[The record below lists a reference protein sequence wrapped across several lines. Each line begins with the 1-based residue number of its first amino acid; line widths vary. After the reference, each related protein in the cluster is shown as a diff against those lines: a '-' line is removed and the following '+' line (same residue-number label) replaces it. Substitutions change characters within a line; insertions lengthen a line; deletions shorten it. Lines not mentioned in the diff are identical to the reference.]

1 MKNFK
6 KIFTLIFV
14 LLLAVVLVGCTDKQA
29 EADKALLE
37 ETADKLHISGAS
49 EVMADLK
56 LSKYVVGD
64 KEFPITWESSDTSV
78 IEIKEYE
85 TEDKELYILGSVTM
99 AEEEKTLTLTAT
111 ITYKEY
117 STKRTFEVKVLAE
130 AGFIKFD
137 TIAEAKATTEKDKD
151 VTQVKFNG
159 TVSFTTESGFFVTDK
174 TATIYCYESAH
185 GRTVGEKVE
194 VKGTWSYYNNMP
206 QIAKGSAVKV
216 LGMDSEFKV
225 ENYATEMTIGDI
237 AALEGPTIDA
247 ENTSKFVKLQFTVK
261 ENGDGARNKYKI
273 VDPADA
279 TKTIDVSKYN
289 STVSL
294 EEITTL
300 FETGKAYEGLFMTYC
315 KVSGTWE
322 VLYVPQ
328 SAKEVVIEL
337 TDEQKVANIVAELT
351 NEFNGINVKEDM
363 VLPTSHDNGATISWA
378 SDKEEIISS
387 AGVYV
392 APKAKTEVT
401 LTATIKLNDVEIT
414 VEIKVTAKAKGETV
428 AVVVTELQA
437 GVAYKLG
444 IEQTAVGSTV
454 FANGVMSGFYGA
466 TVTDHTVA
474 IDVFLEEVEGGYNLC
489 GIVKG
494 VKKYINAILTDT
506 GYTNYVYED
515 AASSV
520 WVYNAEYNTITTT
533 LGDKQIFIGTKG
545 TYTTI
550 GAYNI
555 SQLAEAYPV
564 HFYAEQE
571 KLPYATA
578 AATDVVYKLG
588 VYQGNNDVTLY
599 ATGALSGNFGAT
611 TESYAEGV
619 DVFLEEVEGGYNLYF
634 MDGETKK
641 YIVVVE
647 SGTYK
652 NYSVADAAST
662 VWSFDPATYT
672 LTTTFGE
679 NKFYMGTYK
688 TYNTISVSDYSYVET
703 SFPCRLY
710 VSNPDG
716 ESSGEDNPPVEV
728 EFEYVTEIKTGVAY
742 KLGIEQVN
750 NSVTV
755 FADGKLSGN
764 FGSTT
769 QVFADAVDVFLEE
782 VEGGYN
788 LYFMDGE
795 TKKYIVVVVSGSYK
809 NYTIAD
815 TASTVWSFDVEQN
828 TLTTM
833 IDETKFYMGTYG
845 TFNTISVS
853 DYEKYVATS
862 FPCRLYVEK

>member
-1 MKNFK
+1 MRNFK

-14 LLLAVVLVGCTDKQA
+14 LLLTVVLVGCTDKQA

-37 ETADKLHISGAS
+37 ETADTLHIGITDG
-49 EVMADLK
+49 VKADLK
-56 LSKYVVGD
+56 LPKYVVGD
-64 KEFPITWESSDTSV
+64 KEFAITWESSDTNV

-99 AEEEKTLTLTAT
+99 ADEVKRLTLTAT

-130 AGFIKFD
+130 TGFIKFD
-137 TIAEAKATTEKDKD
+137 TIAEAKATTDKQKDT
-151 VTQVKFNG
+151 TQVKFNG
-159 TVSFTTESGFFVTDK
+159 TVSFATESGFFVTDK
-174 TATIYCYESAH
+174 TATIYCYGSNH
-185 GRTVGEKVE
+185 GRTIGEQVE
-194 VKGTWSYYNNMP
+194 VKGTWTYYNNMP
-206 QIAKGSAVKV
+206 QTKESAVKV
-216 LGMDSEFKV
+216 LGIDSEFKA
-225 ENYATEMTIGDI
+225 EDYATAMTIGDI
-237 AALEGPTIDA
+237 AALDGPTIDA
-247 ENTSKFVKLQFTVK
+247 ENTTRFVTLQFTVK
-261 ENGDGARNKYKI
+261 ENAEGARNQYKI

-289 STVSL
+289 STASL
-294 EEITTL
+294 AEVTTL
-300 FETGKAYEGLFMTYC
+300 FESGKAYEGLFLIYC
-315 KVSGTWE
+315 KVSGIWE

-328 SAKEVVIEL
+328 TAKEIVVEL
-337 TDEQKVANIVAELT
+337 TDEQKVANVVAELT

-378 SDKEEIISS
+378 SDNEEIISA

-401 LTATIKLNDVEIT
+401 LTATIKLNDVEET

-444 IEQTAVGSTV
+444 IEQTAVGSTI
-454 FANGVMSGFYGA
+454 FANGIMSGFYGA

-474 IDVFLEEVEGGYNLC
+474 IDVFLEEVEGGYNLY

-494 VKKYINAILTDT
+494 DKKYINAVLSDT

-520 WVYNAEYNTITTT
+520 WVYNAEHNTITTT
-533 LGDKQIFIGTKG
+533 LGDKQVFIGTRG

-578 AATDVVYKLG
+578 AATDVAYKLG

-611 TESYAEGV
+611 TESYTEGV

-710 VSNPDG
+710 VADPDG
-716 ESSGEDNPPVEV
+716 ESSGEVNPPVEV
-728 EFEYVTEIKTGVAY
+728 EFEYVTEVKTGVAY
-742 KLGIEQVN
+742 KLGVEQVN

-769 QVFADAVDVFLEE
+769 QVFVDAVDVYLEE

-795 TKKYIVVVVSGSYK
+795 TKKYIVVVVNGTYK
-809 NYTIAD
+809 NYSIAD
-815 TASTVWSFDVEQN
+815 AASTVWSFDTEQN

-833 IDETKFYMGTYG
+833 IDGTKFYMGTYG